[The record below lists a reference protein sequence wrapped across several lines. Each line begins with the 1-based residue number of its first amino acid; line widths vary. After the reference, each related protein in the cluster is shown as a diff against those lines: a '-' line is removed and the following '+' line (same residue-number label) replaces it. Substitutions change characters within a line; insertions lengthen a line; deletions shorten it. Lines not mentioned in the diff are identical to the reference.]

1 MLDADLLEW
10 IMRRQLRVAAPAPGA
25 AQHLFPR
32 QRRPVMFL
40 EAERGGFRKGVEKC
54 QQVGP
59 WSCGA
64 AAACERLEG
73 CRARVDAGVD

>member
-1 MLDADLLEW
+1 MSEQLKSKATVSRYLHGGRHATLDADLLEW

-40 EAERGGFRKGVEKC
+40 
-54 QQVGP
+54 
-59 WSCGA
+59 
-64 AAACERLEG
+64 
-73 CRARVDAGVD
+73 